1 MTTCTYSFTGADDQ
15 PVVITGKA
23 AFKDYLLNGG
33 LQQLLPGFGSQA
45 VDLNAKLEQKIFSN
59 FDGAVQEYSALP
71 DTKGGKLLDTDQA
84 RELSPEYRA
93 DRSLA
98 PKVHEA
104 ASAFTQR
111 AFEQRMAEAPDG
123 GLVLFMAGG
132 GGAGKSSAESL
143 LSADMDRANTILD
156 GTLSSYDKAAKNI
169 QLALDNNQSVR
180 IVYVYREPVEA
191 MRNGVLTRAMK
202 RGRTVTID
210 AVVKGHAG
218 SSEVVRKL
226 QDAFGD
232 NPNFLIKVIDNSR
245 GPDGAVVSS
254 LDAVPVVERQGLKEK
269 LQNATDEEFKAGR
282 ISDVV
287 HKSTTAPYDT
297 RQGDGGAG
305 QGAGVRPGA
314 GRDVQGRR
322 EPGGPQY
329 SVRTDTPA
337 FKRWFGDSKVVD
349 ENGDPLVVYHGT
361 TGDFSEFRPSRKYG
375 DAYFASESKSY
386 ANTMASNKFGKSDGG
401 NVMPLYVS
409 LQNPKVI
416 NFKDYDS
423 DALDSAMTDGSV
435 DGLIAVDENGVKQVI
450 VAFSPTQIKSATGN
464 TGEFSPTNPSILA
477 SQRASQ
483 KNPAASRVGNVSAS
497 RFERTEA
504 LKQAV
509 SDLQEGKIKQ
519 DEYNRMVDELRPVY
533 PYEAVPAITTKEEAT
548 YALANGRGQSEE
560 KAAKYGLPNKELK
573 TGDFAQLRLDI
584 PSYQNHDAWVVS
596 VHTPKSTNTEVQ
608 AAYDAG
614 PVVGYESAA
623 ALTDAYFGMNQKA
636 AAKIATGTA
645 KGTIATV
652 FGKWKPISAAAAKV
666 RADAA
671 IKDPAWTQV
680 GMDPFR
686 HSYFYDRDT
695 MRPVLQA
702 DEVIQIGPLVLA
714 KNATFSEDNMDVTGS
729 PILFSQRTT
738 ETPAFKRWFGDSKV
752 VDANGDPLV
761 VYHGSVNKGITEF
774 DTARV
779 TTRTA
784 KGDVAGTYFTTDQ
797 RAASGYTRPP
807 GATIK
812 TPRGE
817 IVPAYLRIE
826 NPLNTT
832 TPIKKY
838 QKQGLSFG
846 DAKRKALESL
856 TPENDGIIFDGDGV
870 NPSEYVVFKPT
881 QIKSATGNTG
891 EFSPTNPSILASQ
904 RTGRQTEGWILS
916 RDETGRFRFGAGA
929 KAYRAVADVANAVL
943 DKIGMKPVSPE
954 LSRALRKMKTEIEKA
969 QTLTADVAAK
979 MQELPEQERQM
990 ISDVI
995 EGELKRGAKPPKH
1008 VLELAASLQSIMS
1021 EQSAELVRLGMLSP
1035 EAAGRWDGKYLPRF
1049 YESKLGDETKAWAK
1063 AVKGLLSRKR
1073 VMQGIKGSSLKSRG
1087 MFQNVPAE
1095 DLQDWIDEG
1104 WEKRDDAFD
1113 PTVHDT
1119 VMVWRDYTRDERDD
1133 MGEIRDAMFRFVMG
1147 YNKSQRDIA
1156 LGKLYENLAANYA
1169 SRTEKE
1175 GYVQVPNTVVED
1187 TTAKI
1192 YGKLA
1197 GKWVPKEVLDQL
1209 TVFDSSTQNDLL
1221 KMYLKGL
1228 SMWKEG
1234 KTVLNPVSHAN
1245 NILSNLTMA
1254 HFAGVSYWD
1263 AGKYVGAIRD
1273 FVKNDPM
1280 VDEAREVG
1288 LFGGTFNRADLL
1300 NDMPEQLKAL
1310 AQMSESKAAA
1320 AVDKTWNALAFFL
1333 RKPAGKAYEAEDLFF
1348 RYLIYRDARNRGM
1361 DPEDA
1366 VDYSQQFIFT
1376 YDDLPKGARLVRDF
1390 ALPFFSYTYKVVPVL
1405 ARTALEHPA
1414 RYAAPAAALYTVNAF
1429 MYAMAASLGGGEDED
1444 WWTVIRRYV
1453 TDPEFRDQA
1462 RALEKQERENLPPWM
1477 KGASATLG
1485 TPKAIRLGMDDV
1497 TNLPLFLDVS
1507 RVFPGGDLLD
1517 ANANAGG
1524 VPLLQPITPSNPI
1537 LNTVGAMIWN
1547 KDPFFGKDIVDKNDT
1562 SAEAAAKRGKWLWQQ
1577 FTPAVAVGNYHWDR
1591 ALNVIANVTGQ
1602 EVLGYTGTG
1611 KDGLPVQPGLAAA
1624 QTVGIKMRPVDLELS
1639 EQINASQQK
1648 KLIRDMEAEMRQL
1661 DRLESKGAISGEAA
1675 DKQRERQQQ
1684 KIQNVK
1690 EGLTVE
1696 GKPRE

>member
-1 MTTCTYSFTGADDQ
+1 MATCTYSFTGADGK
-15 PVVITGKA
+15 PTVITGQA
-23 AFKDYLLNGG
+23 AFKAYLLDGG
-33 LQQLLPGFGSQA
+33 LDHLLPGVGLTMPGVQADPGDASSVDTGIQFSKRTKPDPKKTEIAYKLFRVEKDRPGELFPLFVPVWGEGGPQKFSARDPRRHGEGLPIGQWYDAEVGETAPATKTGKPQVKSKLGGLAFRPGWHAGDLPIATHIGSKSDASLTAPDLRSTNHVWAEVEMPADVDWQA
-45 VDLNAKLEQKIFSN
+45 VANERGINKSGKLIAKEAHITDQIPEDGFYRYKTNSNMTGNWMIGGSMKVNRVLSDEEVKQINDAAGAADLPRAEPFDYEGYGFRKPIAGPRKTQRSERTDLNAKLEQKIFSD
-59 FDGAVQEYSALP
+59 FDKAVEEYSALP
-71 DTKGGKLLDTDQA
+71 ETKSGKLLDTDQA

-111 AFEQRMAEAPDG
+111 AFERRMAEAPDG

-156 GTLSSYDKAAKNI
+156 GTLSSYDKAARNI

-226 QDAFGD
+226 QTAFGN
-232 NPNFLIKVIDNSR
+232 NPNFKIKVIDNSR

-254 LDAVPVVERQGLKEK
+254 LDAVPVVKREGLKEK
-269 LQNATDEEFKAGR
+269 LQNATDEELKAGR

-287 HKSTTAPYDT
+287 HKSTTAPYDASP
-297 RQGDGGAG
+297 RDGSAG
-305 QGAGVRPGA
+305 QGQSIRQGA
-314 GRDVQGRR
+314 GRDIQGRR
-322 EPGGPQY
+322 EPSGPQY
-329 SVRTDTPA
+329 SVRTETPA

-349 ENGDPLVVYHGT
+349 ENGDPLVVYHGS
-361 TGDFSEFRPSRKYG
+361 TGK
-375 DAYFASESKSY
+375 
-386 ANTMASNKFGKSDGG
+386 
-401 NVMPLYVS
+401 
-409 LQNPKVI
+409 
-416 NFKDYDS
+416 
-423 DALDSAMTDGSV
+423 
-435 DGLIAVDENGVKQVI
+435 GV
-450 VAFSPTQIKSATGN
+450 
-464 TGEFSPTNPSILA
+464 
-477 SQRASQ
+477 
-483 KNPAASRVGNVSAS
+483 
-497 RFERTEA
+497 
-504 LKQAV
+504 
-509 SDLQEGKIKQ
+509 
-519 DEYNRMVDELRPVY
+519 
-533 PYEAVPAITTKEEAT
+533 
-548 YALANGRGQSEE
+548 
-560 KAAKYGLPNKELK
+560 
-573 TGDFAQLRLDI
+573 
-584 PSYQNHDAWVVS
+584 
-596 VHTPKSTNTEVQ
+596 
-608 AAYDAG
+608 
-614 PVVGYESAA
+614 
-623 ALTDAYFGMNQKA
+623 
-636 AAKIATGTA
+636 
-645 KGTIATV
+645 
-652 FGKWKPISAAAAKV
+652 
-666 RADAA
+666 
-671 IKDPAWTQV
+671 
-680 GMDPFR
+680 
-686 HSYFYDRDT
+686 
-695 MRPVLQA
+695 
-702 DEVIQIGPLVLA
+702 
-714 KNATFSEDNMDVTGS
+714 
-729 PILFSQRTT
+729 
-738 ETPAFKRWFGDSKV
+738 
-752 VDANGDPLV
+752 
-761 VYHGSVNKGITEF
+761 TEF
-774 DTARV
+774 DTTRI
-779 TTRTA
+779 TTRSA
-784 KGDVAGTYFTTDQ
+784 KGDVAGTYFTADQ
-797 RAASGYTRPP
+797 RNASGYTRPA

-817 IVPAYLRIE
+817 IVSAYLKIE

-832 TPIKKY
+832 AAIKKY
-838 QKQGLSFG
+838 RKQGMTFG
-846 DAKRKALESL
+846 DAKRKALDAL
-856 TPENDGIIFDGDGV
+856 TPENDGVIFDGDGV

-904 RTGRQTEGWILS
+904 RTNRQTEGWILS

-929 KAYRAVADVANAVL
+929 KAYRAVADIANAVL

-954 LSRALRKMKTEIEKA
+954 LARALRKMKTEIEKA
-969 QTLTADVAAK
+969 QSLTVDVAAK
-979 MQELPEQERQM
+979 MKELPEQERQM

-1021 EQSAELVRLGMLSP
+1021 EQTAELVRLGMLSP

-1095 DLQDWIDEG
+1095 ELQDWLDEG

-1113 PTVHDT
+1113 PAVHDT
-1119 VMVWRDYTRDERDD
+1119 VMVWRDYTRNERDD

-1169 SRTEKE
+1169 SRTEQE

-1187 TTAKI
+1187 TTAKV

-1234 KTVLNPVSHAN
+1234 KTVLNPVAHAN

-1263 AGKYVGAIRD
+1263 AGKYVGAVRD
-1273 FVKNDPM
+1273 FVKSDPM

-1300 NDMPEQLKAL
+1300 ADMPEQLKAL

-1361 DPEDA
+1361 EPEDA

-1414 RYAAPAAALYTVNAF
+1414 RYAAPAAALYTVNAL

-1577 FTPAVAVGNYHWDR
+1577 FSPAVAVGNYHWDR
-1591 ALNVIANVTGQ
+1591 ALNVISNVTGQ
-1602 EVLGYTGTG
+1602 EILGYTGTG

-1639 EQINASQQK
+1639 AQISQSQQK

-1661 DRLESKGAISGEAA
+1661 DRLESKGAIGEKAA

>member
-1 MTTCTYSFTGADDQ
+1 MTTCTYSFTGADGN
-15 PVVITGKA
+15 PTVITGKA
-23 AFKDYLLNGG
+23 AFKAYLLDGG
-33 LQQLLPGFGSQA
+33 LQQLLPGFGSRA
-45 VDLNAKLEQKIFSN
+45 MDLNAKLEQKIFSN
-59 FDGAVQEYSALP
+59 FDDAVQEYSALP

-84 RELSPEYRA
+84 RELSPDYRA

-132 GGAGKSSAESL
+132 GGAGKSSAEDL

-254 LDAVPVVERQGLKEK
+254 LDAVPVVSRQGLKEK

-287 HKSTTAPYDT
+287 HKSTTTPYDT

-305 QGAGVRPGA
+305 QGQGVRPGA

-329 SVRTDTPA
+329 SVRTD
-337 FKRWFGDSKVVD
+337 
-349 ENGDPLVVYHGT
+349 
-361 TGDFSEFRPSRKYG
+361 
-375 DAYFASESKSY
+375 
-386 ANTMASNKFGKSDGG
+386 
-401 NVMPLYVS
+401 
-409 LQNPKVI
+409 
-416 NFKDYDS
+416 
-423 DALDSAMTDGSV
+423 
-435 DGLIAVDENGVKQVI
+435 
-450 VAFSPTQIKSATGN
+450 
-464 TGEFSPTNPSILA
+464 
-477 SQRASQ
+477 Q

-509 SDLQEGKIKQ
+509 SDLQEGKITQ
-519 DEYNRMVDELRPVY
+519 DEYNRMVDDLRPVY

-573 TGDFAQLRLDI
+573 AGDFAQLRLDI

-596 VHTPKSTNTEVQ
+596 VHTPKSTNTAVQ

-714 KNATFSEDNMDVTGS
+714 KNATFSEDGKDVTGGQ
-729 PILFSQRTT
+729 ILFSQR
-738 ETPAFKRWFGDSKV
+738 G
-752 VDANGDPLV
+752 
-761 VYHGSVNKGITEF
+761 
-774 DTARV
+774 
-779 TTRTA
+779 
-784 KGDVAGTYFTTDQ
+784 
-797 RAASGYTRPP
+797 
-807 GATIK
+807 
-812 TPRGE
+812 
-817 IVPAYLRIE
+817 
-826 NPLNTT
+826 
-832 TPIKKY
+832 
-838 QKQGLSFG
+838 
-846 DAKRKALESL
+846 
-856 TPENDGIIFDGDGV
+856 
-870 NPSEYVVFKPT
+870 
-881 QIKSATGNTG
+881 
-891 EFSPTNPSILASQ
+891 
-904 RTGRQTEGWILS
+904 GRETEGWILS

-929 KAYRAVADVANAVL
+929 KAYRAVAGVANAVL
-943 DKIGMKPVSPE
+943 DKIAMKPVSPE

-979 MQELPEQERQM
+979 MQELPEQERLM

-1063 AVKGLLSRKR
+1063 AVKSLLSRKR

-1087 MFQNVPAE
+1087 MFQSVPAE
-1095 DLQDWIDEG
+1095 ELQDWIDEG

-1119 VMVWRDYTRDERDD
+1119 VMVWRDYTREERDD

-1175 GYVQVPNTVVED
+1175 GYVQVPNTTVED
-1187 TTAKI
+1187 TTAKV

-1273 FVKNDPM
+1273 LVKNDPM
-1280 VDEAREVG
+1280 IDEAREVG
-1288 LFGGTFNRADLL
+1288 LFGGTFNRSELL
-1300 NDMPEQLKAL
+1300 DGMPEQLKAL
-1310 AQMSESKAAA
+1310 AQMSESKAAV

-1348 RYLIYRDARNRGM
+1348 RYLIYRDARKRGM
-1361 DPEDA
+1361 DPEGA

-1376 YDDLPKGARLVRDF
+1376 YDDLPKGARLARDF

-1414 RYAAPAAALYTVNAF
+1414 RYAAPAAALYTVNAM

-1462 RALEKQERENLPPWM
+1462 RAMEKQERENLPPWM

-1537 LNTVGAMIWN
+1537 LNTLGAMLWN

-1562 SAEAAAKRGKWLWQQ
+1562 AEEAAAKRGKWLWQQ
-1577 FTPAVAVGNYHWDR
+1577 FAPAVAVGNYHWDR

-1624 QTVGIKMRPVDLELS
+1624 QTVGIKMRPIDLDLS
-1639 EQINASQQK
+1639 QQINDSQQK
-1648 KLIRDMEAEMRQL
+1648 KLIRDMEAEIRQL
-1661 DRLESKGAISGEAA
+1661 NRLEDKGAIGSAA
-1675 DKQRERQQQ
+1675 AEKQRERQQQ
-1684 KIQNVK
+1684 KIENVK
-1690 EGLTVE
+1690 AGLTVGGDE
-1696 GKPRE
+1696 RK

>member
-1 MTTCTYSFTGADDQ
+1 MTTCTYSFTGADGN
-15 PVVITGKA
+15 PTVITGKA
-23 AFKDYLLNGG
+23 AFKAYLLDGG
-33 LQQLLPGFGSQA
+33 LQQLLPGFGPQA
-45 VDLNAKLEQKIFSN
+45 MDLNAKLEQKIFSN

-132 GGAGKSSAESL
+132 GGAGKSSAENL

-202 RGRTVTID
+202 RGRTVTLD

-254 LDAVPVVERQGLKEK
+254 LDAVPVVSRQGLKEK

-287 HKSTTAPYDT
+287 HKATTAPYDT
-297 RQGDGGAG
+297 RQRDGGAG
-305 QGAGVRPGA
+305 QGQGVRPGA
-314 GRDVQGRR
+314 GGDVQGRR
-322 EPGGPQY
+322 EPGGAQY
-329 SVRTDTPA
+329 SVRT
-337 FKRWFGDSKVVD
+337 
-349 ENGDPLVVYHGT
+349 
-361 TGDFSEFRPSRKYG
+361 
-375 DAYFASESKSY
+375 
-386 ANTMASNKFGKSDGG
+386 
-401 NVMPLYVS
+401 
-409 LQNPKVI
+409 
-416 NFKDYDS
+416 
-423 DALDSAMTDGSV
+423 
-435 DGLIAVDENGVKQVI
+435 
-450 VAFSPTQIKSATGN
+450 
-464 TGEFSPTNPSILA
+464 
-477 SQRASQ
+477 SQ

-533 PYEAVPAITTKEEAT
+533 PYEAVPAITTKAEAT

-573 TGDFAQLRLDI
+573 AGEFAQLRLDI

-714 KNATFSEDNMDVTGS
+714 KNATFSEDNTDVTGG

-752 VDANGDPLV
+752 VDENGQPMV
-761 VYHGSVNKGITEF
+761 VY
-774 DTARV
+774 
-779 TTRTA
+779 
-784 KGDVAGTYFTTDQ
+784 
-797 RAASGYTRPP
+797 
-807 GATIK
+807 
-812 TPRGE
+812 RGE
-817 IVPAYLRIE
+817 HGADGGIDFQSRLASLSFGTREVANAYAVEPNDSADKAEAPRVYPTYLRIE
-826 NPLNTT
+826 NPLINTPDDPFIELGEVADKLGQDVAEAAARKFAAEIEET
-832 TPIKKY
+832 DNWDENFADRYDSVDELLDERPEAVRELYTLAWRFFDAPEFVNAAKKAGY
-838 QKQGLSFG
+838 
-846 DAKRKALESL
+846 
-856 TPENDGIIFDGDGV
+856 DGAIHAEYGIHSEDEEGAEYKVFDQLQV
-870 NPSEYVVFKPT
+870 
-881 QIKSATGNTG
+881 KSATGNTG
-891 EFSPTNPSILASQ
+891 EFSLTNPSIIASQ
-904 RTGRQTEGWILS
+904 RTTRQTEGWILS

-929 KAYRAVADVANAVL
+929 KAYRAVAGVANAVL
-943 DKIGMKPVSPE
+943 DKIAMKPVSPE

-1087 MFQNVPAE
+1087 MFQSVPAE

-1273 FVKNDPM
+1273 LVKNDPM
-1280 VDEAREVG
+1280 IDEAREVG
-1288 LFGGTFNRADLL
+1288 LFGGTFNRSELL
-1300 NDMPEQLKAL
+1300 DGMPEQLKAL

-1348 RYLIYRDARNRGM
+1348 RYLIYRDARKRGM

-1376 YDDLPKGARLVRDF
+1376 YDDLPKGARLARDF

-1414 RYAAPAAALYTVNAF
+1414 RYAAPAAALYTVNAM

-1462 RALEKQERENLPPWM
+1462 RAMEKQERENLPPWM

-1507 RVFPGGDLLD
+1507 RIFPGGDLLD

-1577 FTPAVAVGNYHWDR
+1577 FAPAVAVGNYHWDR

-1624 QTVGIKMRPVDLELS
+1624 QTVGIKMRPIDLDLS
-1639 EQINASQQK
+1639 QQINESQQK
-1648 KLIRDMEAEMRQL
+1648 KLIRDMEAEIRQL
-1661 DRLESKGAISGEAA
+1661 DRLEDKGAIGSAA
-1675 DKQRERQQQ
+1675 AEKQRERQRE
-1684 KIQNVK
+1684 KIENVK
-1690 EGLTVE
+1690 AGLTVSGDE
-1696 GKPRE
+1696 RK